1 MFKGHHA
8 CQTHPNLQL
17 SLTRILLQVSVD
29 ERIKLEDI
37 PGHPWMRGEVRPRC
51 SAPLT
56 PVQGL
61 PIPLRPAPPLILG
74 LNSVGSSHSSQSPP
88 HARSGL
94 HTKLCRKSQHN
105 LGALDSRSKKTDR
118 DSDLLLTEYPRLSH
132 GRSQASMMADFGYS
146 IKDLKN
152 EANEAVRSGV
162 MEDNKTSLQA
172 GGFPVPGANCRVKVE
187 RMEAGDNIHMVSQ
200 ASAYATL

>member
-1 MFKGHHA
+1 M
-8 CQTHPNLQL
+8 
-17 SLTRILLQVSVD
+17 QVSVD

-37 PGHPWMRGEVRPRC
+37 PGHPWVRGEVRPRC

-88 HARSGL
+88 HARSGPGL
-94 HTKLCRKSQHN
+94 HTKLCRKPPNN
-105 LGALDSRSKKTDR
+105 LGVLGGRGKK
-118 DSDLLLTEYPRLSH
+118 SDKNAENSDPRLSH
-132 GRSQASMMADFGYS
+132 GRSQASMMADLGYS

-162 MEDNKTSLQA
+162 MEDNKTALEV
-172 GGFPVPGANCRVKVE
+172 GGFPGASCRVKVE

>member
-1 MFKGHHA
+1 M
-8 CQTHPNLQL
+8 
-17 SLTRILLQVSVD
+17 LQVSVD

-61 PIPLRPAPPLILG
+61 PIPLRPAPPLSLG

-88 HARSGL
+88 HARSGPGL
-94 HTKLCRKSQHN
+94 HTKLCRKTPNN
-105 LGALDSRSKKTDR
+105 LGVLGGRGKKSEN
-118 DSDLLLTEYPRLSH
+118 SDPRLSH
-132 GRSQASMMADFGYS
+132 GRSQASVMADLGYS

-162 MEDNKTSLQA
+162 MEDNKTALEV
-172 GGFPVPGANCRVKVE
+172 GGFPGSSCRVKVE

>member
-1 MFKGHHA
+1 M
-8 CQTHPNLQL
+8 
-17 SLTRILLQVSVD
+17 LQVNVE

-37 PGHPWMRGEVRPRC
+37 PGHPWLRGEARPRC
-51 SAPLT
+51 PAPS
-56 PVQGL
+56 GL
-61 PIPLRPAPPLILG
+61 PIPLRPAPVLSLG

-88 HARSGL
+88 HTRSGPGL
-94 HTKLCRKSQHN
+94 HTKLCRKPQHN

-118 DSDLLLTEYPRLSH
+118 DSDLLLTEYPRLGH
-132 GRSQASMMADFGYS
+132 GRSQASMMADLGYS

-162 MEDNKTSLQA
+162 MEDNTTSLEV

-187 RMEAGDNIHMVSQ
+187 RMEAADNIHMVSQ

>member
-1 MFKGHHA
+1 M
-8 CQTHPNLQL
+8 
-17 SLTRILLQVSVD
+17 LQVNVE

-37 PGHPWMRGEVRPRC
+37 PSHPWLRGEARPRC
-51 SAPLT
+51 PASS
-56 PVQGL
+56 GL
-61 PIPLRPAPPLILG
+61 PIPLRPAPVLSLG

-94 HTKLCRKSQHN
+94 HTKLCRKPPNN
-105 LGALDSRSKKTDR
+105 LGALASNNKKTDR

-132 GRSQASMMADFGYS
+132 GRSQASMMADLGYS

-162 MEDNKTSLQA
+162 MEDNKSSLEV